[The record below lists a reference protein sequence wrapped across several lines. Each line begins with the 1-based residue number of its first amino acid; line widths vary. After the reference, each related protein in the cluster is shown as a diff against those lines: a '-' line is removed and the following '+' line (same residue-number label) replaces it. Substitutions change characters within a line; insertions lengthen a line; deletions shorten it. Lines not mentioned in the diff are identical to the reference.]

1 MKFKFLPLL
10 FILLS
15 CSTHLTTINSK
26 KPYSSSGF
34 AYIYNNFD
42 FNEKIIKG
50 KMNNDK
56 IQLSHQNL
64 RTGTLIKITNPKNNK
79 TLVLKNL
86 KRIKYPDFYQIL
98 LTEAAA
104 RELSLNTNLPI
115 IEIDEI
121 KKNKSFVAK
130 KAKIFNE
137 EKKIPSKAPVASV
150 KISNISKLS
159 QNEPQFAH
167 KLPCSLLGSIRP
179 TPKFKYVPHFGCGGK
194 CKTDCF

>member
-137 EKKIPSKAPVASV
+137 EKKNTLKGTCC
-150 KISNISKLS
+150 L
-159 QNEPQFAH
+159 
-167 KLPCSLLGSIRP
+167 C
-179 TPKFKYVPHFGCGGK
+179 
-194 CKTDCF
+194 